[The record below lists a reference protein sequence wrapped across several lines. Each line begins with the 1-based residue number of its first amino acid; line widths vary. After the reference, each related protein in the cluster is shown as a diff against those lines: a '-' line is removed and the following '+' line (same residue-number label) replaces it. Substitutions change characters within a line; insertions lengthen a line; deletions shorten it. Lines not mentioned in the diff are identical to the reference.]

1 MSINRLASFLIFLVL
16 FTATSAEASDLLL
29 VGKKKERPEGKGW
42 YLEASGG
49 YGLPFLIT
57 SRKSPL
63 AEIGNK
69 DVFQRG
75 RNDISVKY
83 LYGTNGNG
91 WMGNITVGHM
101 FNKIIGIDVMFSGAM
116 HPQVLDARIDV
127 PGYFASQYTQT
138 DAAMYMAP
146 HLVMKW
152 KGDKKF
158 GVTART
164 GLLLP
169 FYGKTISRVNIRDR
183 NGRLFESLL
192 GLPLIPIPGN
202 IVDITL
208 RGRTTTQYN
217 PTVGLSA
224 SLSFDYYINNNLKL
238 FGQAR
243 IAAYTV
249 SLKETIFD
257 EASMTTFLSG
267 QQVDQVAGLKAS
279 FATVEDAPEFLRR
292 IIYRKELTA
301 TSNTGRYGKPVDFDK
316 PNDELGQR
324 FNASSIYL
332 NIGIAYQFNRKK

>member
-1 MSINRLASFLIFLVL
+1 MLTRSLTFLLILLSPF
-16 FTATSAEASDLLL
+16 SAGSLNAGELLL
-29 VGKKKERPEGKGW
+29 NGNNKVKPEGKGW

-75 RNDISVKY
+75 RNDISAKY

-101 FNKIIGIDVMFSGAM
+101 FNKIIGVDFMFSGAM

-138 DAAMYMAP
+138 NAAMYMAP

-152 KGDKKF
+152 KGEKRF
-158 GVTART
+158 GITART

-169 FYGKTISRVNIRDR
+169 FYGQTISRVNVRDR

-208 RGRTTTQYN
+208 RGRTTTKYN

-224 SLSFDYYINNNLKL
+224 SLSFDYYINDHLKL

-243 IAAYTV
+243 IGAYTV
-249 SLKETIFD
+249 SLKETVFD
-257 EASMTTFLSG
+257 EATMTTFLAG
-267 QQVDQVAGLKAS
+267 QQVDEIAGLKAS
-279 FATVEDAPEFLRR
+279 FGSVEEAPEFLRR

-301 TSNTGRYGKPVDFDK
+301 SSNTGRYGRPVDFDK

-324 FNASSIYL
+324 FNASSVYL
-332 NIGIAYQFNRKK
+332 NIGIAYQFNKRR

>member
-1 MSINRLASFLIFLVL
+1 MSVNRLIY
-16 FTATSAEASDLLL
+16 LLL
-29 VGKKKERPEGKGW
+29 SVFLMDIGWIQADDFYITNNKKVRPEGKGW
-42 YLEASGG
+42 YLDVSGG

-75 RNDISVKY
+75 TKELSVKY

-91 WMGNITVGHM
+91 WMGNLTVGHM
-101 FNKIIGIDVMFSGAM
+101 FNHILGIDFTFSGAM

-127 PGYFASQYTQT
+127 PGYFASQYTKT
-138 DAAMYMAP
+138 DAAMYLAP

-152 KGDKKF
+152 KGDKRF

-164 GLLLP
+164 GVLLP
-169 FYGKTISRVNIRDR
+169 FYGKTLSRVNIRDR
-183 NGRLFESLL
+183 NGRLFESLF

-202 IVDITL
+202 LVDITL
-208 RGRTTTQYN
+208 RGRTTTQYY

-224 SLSFDYYINNNLKL
+224 SLSFDYYLNRSLRL

-243 IAAYTV
+243 VAAYTV
-249 SLKETIFD
+249 SLKETVFN
-257 EASMTTFLSG
+257 EAEMTTYLAG
-267 QQVDQVAGLKAS
+267 QQVDQVGGLKAT
-279 FATVEDAPEFLRR
+279 FASVDEAPEFLRR
-292 IIYRKELTA
+292 IIYRKEITA
-301 TSNTGRYGKPVDFDK
+301 SSNTGRYGQPVDFNK

-332 NIGIAYQFNRKK
+332 NIGIAYQFKRKK

>member
-1 MSINRLASFLIFLVL
+1 MLINRLTI
-16 FTATSAEASDLLL
+16 LLTL
-29 VGKKKERPEGKGW
+29 LMCFYCYNLKGGDILLANKKKDSPEGRGW

-101 FNKIIGIDVMFSGAM
+101 FNKIIGIDFMFSGAM

-138 DAAMYMAP
+138 DAAMYIAP

-152 KGDKKF
+152 RGEKRF
-158 GVTART
+158 GITART

-169 FYGKTISRVNIRDR
+169 FYGKTISRVNVRDR

-208 RGRTTTQYN
+208 RGSTTTKYN

-224 SLSFDYYINNNLKL
+224 SLSFDYYINHDLKL

-243 IAAYTV
+243 VGVYTV
-249 SLKETIFD
+249 SLKETVFD
-257 EASMTTFLSG
+257 EVTMTTFLAG
-267 QQVDQVAGLKAS
+267 EQVNEIAGLKATFGS
-279 FATVEDAPEFLRR
+279 VEEAPEFLRR
-292 IIYRKELTA
+292 IIYRKEIT
-301 TSNTGRYGKPVDFDK
+301 TSSNTGRYGRPVNFDK

-332 NIGIAYQFNRKK
+332 NIGIAYQFNKKK